1 VQRTRGWLDNEQR
14 AHWEGELRRR
24 SRALEEAQQALF
36 SSKLSSFRETSASE
50 QMAVQR
56 TKRAVEEAEAK
67 LRVLKQWSRVYDNRV
82 DPLVKQME
90 KLHTVLAHDMVQ
102 AVAYLAQ
109 AINTLDAYAEVAPPA
124 SAPAATQPGGQSA
137 EPEVKP

>member
-1 VQRTRGWLDNEQR
+1 MGEREIPR
-14 AHWEGELRRR
+14 AK
-24 SRALEEAQQALF
+24 RALD
-36 SSKLSSFRETSASE
+36 
-50 QMAVQR
+50 
-56 TKRAVEEAEAK
+56 EAEAK

-102 AVAYLAQ
+102 AVAFLAQ
-109 AINTLDAYAEVAPPA
+109 AVNTLDAYAEVAPP
-124 SAPAATQPGGQSA
+124 SATTPAATQPGAQSA